1 MLRTFLAESIR
12 KLGVPG
18 AGLAL
23 VDGGRVVCEGG
34 IGVRPL
40 GQLAQ
45 VDR

>member
-23 VDGGRVVCEGG
+23 VDGGRVVYEGG

-40 GQLAQ
+40 GQLAK